1 MCKRWHGVVTTDP
14 RLLQSLDVELSCDTD
29 GHLRSLL
36 RFLSAAAPHVQ
47 QLSLFLE
54 APPHNSEPKAHQLA
68 AELQARLGRCTQ
80 LECLSLRLGGVP
92 CTLGP
97 WLAPLAGSLRR
108 LALDHTAGGAIMLWL
123 ESDGPAACTKLETL
137 AISGSRVQLWTFTDH
152 CWPAGLTSLE
162 LRLLWD
168 SKLPTSVR

>member
-1 MCKRWHGVVTTDP
+1 MCKRWHGVVTTEP
-14 RLLQSLDVELSCDTD
+14 QLLQSLDLEVSCDTD

-36 RFLSAAAPHVQ
+36 RFLSAGAPHVQ
-47 QLSLFLE
+47 QLSLVLE
-54 APPHNSEPKAHQLA
+54 ARSHDIGSEMRQLA
-68 AELQARLGRCTQ
+68 AQLQDRLGRCTQ
-80 LECLSLRLGGVP
+80 LESLCLRLGGVP

-108 LALDHTAGGAIMLWL
+108 LELEYMAGEAHTLSL
-123 ESDGPAACTKLETL
+123 ESDGLAACTQLEAL
-137 AISGSRVQLWTFTDH
+137 AISGSGVQLQAFTDH

-168 SKLPTSVR
+168 SRLPKSVS